1 MVQAAACRA
10 AIRRFDSCPRL
21 QIQEATSGRLP
32 TPNSL
37 FLHIVS
43 SKMLRVHRDID
54 VVSMAKIVVKGEDM
68 PKPIG
73 PYSPAIKAGDFV
85 FCAGQV
91 GRDPATGE
99 MGVTIEEQTRQALV
113 NLQTILEAAG
123 ASLED
128 AVKTTVFMADMNE
141 FSRMN
146 EEYKVLPRRSFCSI
160 DSRGGATFRHKGGNR
175 TRGLCSR

>member
-1 MVQAAACRA
+1 
-10 AIRRFDSCPRL
+10 
-21 QIQEATSGRLP
+21 
-32 TPNSL
+32 
-37 FLHIVS
+37 
-43 SKMLRVHRDID
+43 MLRVHRDID

-91 GRDPATGE
+91 GKNPATGE
-99 MGVTIEEQTRQALV
+99 MGMTIEEQTRQALV

-146 EEYKVLPRRSFCSI
+146 EEYTKSFPRDPPARSTVGVALPSGIRVEI
-160 DSRGGATFRHKGGNR
+160 ELVAYVGAK
-175 TRGLCSR
+175 